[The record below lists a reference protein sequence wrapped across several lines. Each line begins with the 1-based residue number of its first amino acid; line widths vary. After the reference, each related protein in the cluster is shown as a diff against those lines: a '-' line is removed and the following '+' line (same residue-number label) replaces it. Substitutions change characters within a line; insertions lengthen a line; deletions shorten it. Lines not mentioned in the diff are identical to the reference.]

1 MMDVGAMA
9 DALGVIFIKISN
21 PLKERETKCGKEDE
35 LLVAAAAASTGA
47 RRDFTGERVRWKPAA
62 AAKQRGFDN
71 RLVGGVGTIKR
82 PSTPPLG

>member
-47 RRDFTGERVRWKPAA
+47 RRDFTGERVR
-62 AAKQRGFDN
+62 
-71 RLVGGVGTIKR
+71 
-82 PSTPPLG
+82 